1 MENKCL
7 IWRLE
12 SHVVSTDFAIK
23 ARWNCYLLFILAHG
37 ALRQGILEDAEVQ
50 KTGQN
55 SKKTTV
61 SVRLIKAEKAKYLPE
76 M

>member
-1 MENKCL
+1 MENECL

-50 KTGQN
+50 KNRTEQQ
-55 SKKTTV
+55 KTTV
-61 SVRLIKAEKAKYLPE
+61 SV
-76 M
+76 